1 MKSFIPSIKVA
12 LYLIADEFDLDRVTE
27 MIGVIPTETRTR
39 ESFPPQSIAAGVAK
53 SEWSVEIIQEN
64 CIAVSTLFEEL
75 LMVLKGKEGIIR
87 LVCEDFSIEAGFLV
101 VIHMKD
107 GDSPEVILPREVI
120 SFAAA
125 IRAEIGFDIYCYE

>member
-1 MKSFIPSIKVA
+1 MKRFIPSIKVA

-39 ESFPPQSIAAGVAK
+39 ESFPRQSISAGIAK
-53 SEWSVEIIQEN
+53 SEWSVEIMQEN

-75 LMVLKGKEGIIR
+75 LMVLKGKEDIIR
-87 LVCEDFSIEAGFLV
+87 RVCEDFCIDTGFLV